1 MQEQSPR
8 RNLDCLPIASR
19 RLWPAMEKPFNW
31 LKTLCPSGQG
41 DGLEIHWALPAGAR
55 IPSVSL
61 LGRPILL
68 KHLWSSGYDVSL
80 TH

>member
-8 RNLDCLPIASR
+8 RNLDCFPTASEG
-19 RLWPAMEKPFNW
+19 LWTWLEKPLNW
-31 LKTLCPSGQG
+31 LETLRPSGQG

-55 IPSVSL
+55 IPSVSM

-68 KHLWSSGYDVSL
+68 RHLWSSGYDVSL
-80 TH
+80 TR